1 MLSAKFGHFLDK
13 PLNPV
18 AKKITIHP
26 NILTITGFLIT
37 LFASAI
43 LPFNLKIGGL
53 LILLGGIFDFLDGV
67 VARSNNK
74 KTVFGA
80 FLDSTLDRCSDFFI
94 FFAIGCHFAIINN
107 IGGILLTSVCLF
119 GTFLISYIRARAEG
133 LGIQCKVG
141 LMERPERI
149 MLISLGCL
157 ISWLYY
163 VMILLFFFT
172 YFTILQRV
180 LHVYNNHKK
189 IDNGV
194 PLTNPPPE

>member
-13 PLNPV
+13 PLDPV
-18 AKKITIHP
+18 AKKIAIHP
-26 NILTITGFLIT
+26 NILTIIGFLIT

-43 LPFNLKIGGL
+43 LPFNLKVGGL

-149 MLISLGCL
+149 ILISFGCL

-180 LHVYNNHKK
+180 LHVYNNHKR
-189 IDNGV
+189 IDNRV
-194 PLTNPPPE
+194 PLTNLPPE

>member
-13 PLNPV
+13 PLDPL

-26 NILTITGFLIT
+26 NILTIIGFLIT
-37 LFASAI
+37 LFASSI
-43 LPFNLKIGGL
+43 LPFNIKAGGL

-94 FFAIGCHFAIINN
+94 FFAIGCHFVITNN
-107 IGGILLTSVCLF
+107 IWGVLLTSLCLF
-119 GTFLISYIRARAEG
+119 GAFMISYIRARAEG
-133 LGIQCKVG
+133 LGMQCKVG
-141 LMERPERI
+141 LMERPERV
-149 MLISLGCL
+149 MLISFGCL
-157 ISWLYY
+157 INSLYY

-172 YFTILQRV
+172 FLTILQRII
-180 LHVYNNHKK
+180 HVYNNYKRLESRAP
-189 IDNGV
+189 ISSL
-194 PLTNPPPE
+194 PQE